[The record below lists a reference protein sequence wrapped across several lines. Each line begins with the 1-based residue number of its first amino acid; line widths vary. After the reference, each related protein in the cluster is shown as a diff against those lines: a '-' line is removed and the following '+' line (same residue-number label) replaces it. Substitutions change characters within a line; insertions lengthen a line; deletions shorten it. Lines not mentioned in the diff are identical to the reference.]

1 MSTANRVIKNT
12 GFLYARMG
20 ITMFISLYITRLILN
35 SLGASDFGIFQ
46 VVGGSIAML
55 GFLNSAMASA
65 TQRFMSYSEG
75 EGDKEKQKRIFN
87 ISLLLHFGLSFVVCV
102 ALLIAGHFFFHG
114 ILNLP
119 EGRVEAAQV
128 VYGSLIVSTMFTV
141 MSVPYAA
148 MLNAHENMRYYAAV
162 GILESL
168 LKLGVAFA
176 TVYTLHDKLI
186 VYGILMACVPLVS
199 LTVMR
204 IYCHTHYKECVI
216 APRKYWD
223 KSLMKEMTSF
233 AGWNLM
239 GNVSSVLTMQGM
251 TIVLNAF
258 WGVVAN
264 AAHGVANQLS
274 GQVMSFSN
282 NMLKALNP
290 VITKKEGAH
299 ERSQMLEFSM
309 TGNKLSFVIL
319 SFFAIPFIVEMP
331 YIIKIWLKS
340 PPEYVILFCRLVL
353 LRLMIGQMSVTFGTC
368 IRAVGI
374 IRNITICE
382 SLIWAS
388 ILPLSILIFWLGAPI
403 YSIYLLLIFLVIAR
417 DSTMLFFMHRLCQLD
432 VVWFLKS
439 VVLPCVMISAFVLS
453 IGFIITCCFYEN
465 FTRLVVNSFVLML
478 TFLTLSYKMCFNKKE
493 KNLILNVIKGL
504 SKKLK
509 GN

>member
-20 ITMFISLYITRLILN
+20 ITVFISLYITRLILN

-204 IYCHTHYKECVI
+204 VYCHTHYKECVI

-233 AGWNLM
+233 AGWNLAGTFGAVV
-239 GNVSSVLTMQGM
+239 GNHGNG
-251 TIVLNAF
+251 IVVNSFFGTLLNA
-258 WGVVAN
+258 AL
-264 AAHGVANQLS
+264 GVANQLN
-274 GQVMSFSN
+274 GMLLVFSN
-282 NMLKALNP
+282 NMLKAFNP
-290 VITKKEGAH
+290 VIVKKEGEGDHKRMMEYSYTGCKVSFLLFAFFCLPCIVEAPFVLKLWLKNIPEWAILFLRYQILRTLLEQVTCALSIALNATGKIKEISVSGFVLNLLPMFVLWFAFAH
-299 ERSQMLEFSM
+299 GATPHWFYPIIIFIM
-309 TGNKLSFVIL
+309 VIL
-319 SFFAIPFIVEMP
+319 TTVVKLYYCRKHCSLDVWDFSRRVVIPCLAGGVLIVALGGMVGRFMGEGFI
-331 YIIKIWLKS
+331 
-340 PPEYVILFCRLVL
+340 RLV
-353 LRLMIGQMSVTFGTC
+353 VCF
-368 IRAVGI
+368 AVMG
-374 IRNITICE
+374 
-382 SLIWAS
+382 LAF
-388 ILPLSILIFWLGAPI
+388 LPLSYFFILNKEER
-403 YSIYLLLIFLVIAR
+403 LVIVR
-417 DSTMLFFMHRLCQLD
+417 LFEK
-432 VVWFLKS
+432 VKTK
-439 VVLPCVMISAFVLS
+439 FV
-453 IGFIITCCFYEN
+453 
-465 FTRLVVNSFVLML
+465 
-478 TFLTLSYKMCFNKKE
+478 
-493 KNLILNVIKGL
+493 
-504 SKKLK
+504 
-509 GN
+509 